1 MHRSIRFRG
10 DAAAGLALA
19 LAALLSALPARAVP
33 SLSEVFYDAVGSDNG
48 LSFVEIF
55 GVAGTSLEGVTVEGV
70 NGGDGQV
77 SPKLTLTG
85 VIPADGL
92 FVVADD
98 AGGGITQVE
107 NADLILNFDFQNGP
121 DSIVL
126 RKGDLVLDAVGYGV
140 FAPGEIFAGEGSP
153 AVDGAAGT
161 TLARRFANVDTGN
174 NAADFVVLDLATPG
188 VAPLAGVP
196 EPASAGLLGAGLV
209 GLARA
214 GRRRLVGSQ
223 PVRG

>member
-1 MHRSIRFRG
+1 MHRSIRFRA
-10 DAAAGLALA
+10 DVVASGLLLG

-55 GVAGTSLEGVTVEGV
+55 GVAGSSLEGITVEGV

-77 SPKLTLTG
+77 GPKLTLTG
-85 VIPADGL
+85 VIPADGF

-98 AGGGITQVE
+98 AGGGVTQVA

-121 DSIVL
+121 DSVVL
-126 RKGDLVLDAVGYGV
+126 RSGALVLDAVGYGE

-153 AVDGAAGT
+153 AADGAVGT
-161 TLARRFANVDTGN
+161 SLARRFANVDTGS
-174 NAADFVVLDLATPG
+174 NAADFLVLDLPTPG
-188 VAPLAGVP
+188 VAPLSGVP
-196 EPASAGLLGAGLV
+196 EPASAGLLGLGLV

-214 GRRRLVGSQ
+214 GRRKR
-223 PVRG
+223 